1 MDEQRVVHP
10 DIVPGAGCRVPDA
23 GLAPARETQRHDP
36 GRARVAEFGVA
47 TAGQSRGAALRINDH
62 AAAEA
67 TGAY

>member
-10 DIVPGAGCRVPDA
+10 DIVPDA

-36 GRARVAEFGVA
+36 DRAGVAEFGVA

>member
-10 DIVPGAGCRVPDA
+10 DIVPHAGS
-23 GLAPARETQRHDP
+23 APARETQQLDS
-36 GRARVAEFGVA
+36 GRAGVAKFEVA